1 MAKAIAAL
9 HPISRLGEPDDAAAL
24 AAFLLS
30 PQAGWIT
37 GQVIGVDGG
46 RSALRTKG

>member
-1 MAKAIAAL
+1 MHAL
-9 HPISRLGEPDDAAAL
+9 GRLGEPGQVASLVDW
-24 AAFLLS
+24 LLQ
-30 PQAGWIT
+30 PENDWIT